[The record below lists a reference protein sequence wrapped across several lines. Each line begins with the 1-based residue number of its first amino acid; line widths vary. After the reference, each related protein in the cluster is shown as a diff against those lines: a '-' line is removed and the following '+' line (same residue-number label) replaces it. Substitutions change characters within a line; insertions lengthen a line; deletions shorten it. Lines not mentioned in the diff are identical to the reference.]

1 MRAVGACRAGS
12 RTEPAPR
19 VTRLAV
25 VSHPAIV
32 PANQLVYA
40 ELLRRGWDVRLLVPD
55 RWRHVY
61 AAHEVRPKPLPEL
74 ESRMTPLPV
83 LLAGRQQRHV
93 YRVNPVKVLRRMG
106 PDVLFV
112 EEEPFALATAQWAF
126 AATRCEVPF
135 GVQQAEN
142 LDRALPRV
150 VRALRSRALRSAAFI
165 AARSPRAAELASLW
179 GARGDVRLVPHHVPR
194 WDTERR
200 TQDRFTVGYAG
211 RLSSEKGIGTL
222 VSAVRRLDA
231 PVDLLVVGDGALR
244 EWLKQVDLGRDRRLL
259 LRGGVAH
266 DDMVS
271 VYAEMDVLVLPSRT
285 TPTWTEQFGRV
296 LVEALWCGVPVVGSD
311 SGEIPW
317 VMAITGGGLVFPE
330 GDERALAE
338 VLAAL
343 RTDPRRRAR
352 LAEEGRRRVAA
363 TFAVDAVASALEEA
377 LLTAVGRRSP

>member
-1 MRAVGACRAGS
+1 
-12 RTEPAPR
+12 
-19 VTRLAV
+19 
-25 VSHPAIV
+25 
-32 PANQLVYA
+32 
-40 ELLRRGWDVRLLVPD
+40 
-55 RWRHVY
+55 
-61 AAHEVRPKPLPEL
+61 
-74 ESRMTPLPV
+74 
-83 LLAGRQQRHV
+83 
-93 YRVNPVKVLRRMG
+93 
-106 PDVLFV
+106 
-112 EEEPFALATAQWAF
+112 
-126 AATRCEVPF
+126 
-135 GVQQAEN
+135 
-142 LDRALPRV
+142 
-150 VRALRSRALRSAAFI
+150 
-165 AARSPRAAELASLW
+165 
-179 GARGDVRLVPHHVPR
+179 
-194 WDTERR
+194 
-200 TQDRFTVGYAG
+200 
-211 RLSSEKGIGTL
+211 LSSEKGIGTL

-317 VMAITGGGLVFPE
+317 VMAITGGGLLFPE